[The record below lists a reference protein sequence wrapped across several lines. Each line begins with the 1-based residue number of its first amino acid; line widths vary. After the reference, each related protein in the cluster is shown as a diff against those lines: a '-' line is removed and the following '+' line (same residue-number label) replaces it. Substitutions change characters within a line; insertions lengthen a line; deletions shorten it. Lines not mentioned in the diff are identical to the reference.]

1 MKSKFFVIF
10 FLSIFLTFNN
20 CIFAVESNEI
30 PLELVINGNSNQSIV
45 DRFKFVMIPKD
56 ENNPMPDGSVDGKY
70 NIMLDGVGIF
80 NIPKIEFEEPGDYEY
95 EVYQI
100 KGDNPQFEYDTSLYT
115 VIITVTNTEDLS
127 NLETLITI
135 TKENSDEKYDK
146 LVFENTYFPIK
157 EDIPDTSDID
167 IYLYSS
173 ILFLSTCYIIYNIK
187 KINLKNIK

>member
-1 MKSKFFVIF
+1 MKFRFFVIF
-10 FLSIFLTFNN
+10 FLSMFLAFNN
-20 CIFAVESNEI
+20 NIFAVESNNI

-45 DRFKFVMIPKD
+45 DRFKFVMTPKD

-70 NIMLDGVGIF
+70 NITLDGVGIF
-80 NIPKIEFEEPGDYEY
+80 NIPNIEFKEPGDYEY
-95 EVYQI
+95 EVYQV

-115 VIITVTNTEDLS
+115 VIITVTNSDDLS
-127 NLETLITI
+127 SLETLITI

-157 EDIPDTSDID
+157 EDIPDTSDIN

-173 ILFLSTCYIIYNIK
+173 ILGLSIGYIVYNMK
-187 KINLKNIK
+187 KINLKKS